1 MRPLSI
7 PPALK
12 DAEDAVEV
20 ARVWVGKGDLHVM
33 LSVGGYEAGE
43 GPGESTAWGDIMA
56 DTVRHVARAISKSTG
71 TYEHVCLR
79 EIVDRMMDSL
89 KNDPRFMEGDFHL

>member
-1 MRPLSI
+1 MRPLTI
-7 PPALK
+7 PATLK
-12 DAEDAVEV
+12 DTEDASEL
-20 ARVWVGKGDLHVM
+20 ARVWVGQGDLHVS
-33 LSVGGYEAGE
+33 LSVGGYEHGD
-43 GPGESTAWGDIMA
+43 GPGDTTAWGDIMA

-79 EIVDRMMDSL
+79 EVVDRMMDSL